1 VRSTVPKATSSGS
14 PVHSGSTP
22 RFTLADNHDT
32 GNLLLCGMMEWI
44 LVRNRCMC
52 SGSFIISRG
61 APLDHQ
67 AGALFLRIENNYFPP
82 SLPPAHR
89 IVRNPPL

>member
-1 VRSTVPKATSSGS
+1 MCEEYGSESDFGS

-52 SGSFIISRG
+52 SGSFIIYR
-61 APLDHQ
+61 APLASQIVGQ

-82 SLPPAHR
+82 TPT
-89 IVRNPPL
+89 I